1 MARRRAAGRSVGRV
15 GRLGPRSGAVRARF
29 VDRRVEGEE
38 ALSAVD
44 AIATYFKFSERG
56 TTLATEVKAGVTTF
70 MVMAYILFLNPAI
83 LSNMFGRP
91 GRPRRPPRSRPSRRR
106 RP

>member
-1 MARRRAAGRSVGRV
+1 M
-15 GRLGPRSGAVRARF
+15 
-29 VDRRVEGEE
+29 DRRVEGEE

-83 LSNMFGRP
+83 LSNMVGAP
-91 GRPRRPPRSRPSRRR
+91 GSPEAAAFIPAAAAAREKKQHIRAAKMIRAAFS
-106 RP
+106 